1 MNSSSSPHS
10 VCIGLAGLGNVGA
23 GVFKNLEKN
32 RKLITQR
39 TGADIRVK
47 HIAVRDLSKSRD
59 VEIPAEMLSTSWQ
72 GMIDDPEVSVIV
84 ELIGGTT
91 AAHDLVCAALRAK
104 KIVITGNKALLAE
117 RGQELFALAEQCG
130 VPIYFEAAVAGG
142 IPIIQVLQE
151 GLVGNHIRSIHGII
165 NGTCNYILTRM
176 ENEGLP
182 FDQVLKEAQDAGFA
196 EAEPS
201 LDIDGHDTAHK
212 AALLASLAY
221 GFPFP
226 LKEMYVEGIRGVARE
241 DIAHAAGM
249 GYRMKL
255 LAVIKKTD
263 AAVSVRVHPA
273 LVPQSHMLAS
283 VSGVFNA
290 VLVSGDIVD
299 DTLYYGRGAGRLPTA
314 SAVISDIAAVA
325 RQIATQSTHH
335 LPAFIPEGE
344 KPALESVDDITCKYY
359 LRVRVADQP
368 GVLAQIASILGERA
382 ISIATM
388 IQQDVAEAGQAE
400 IIMTTHAARE
410 QNLREALAKIDALET
425 TRGKAVR
432 FRIEDFD

>member
-1 MNSSSSPHS
+1 MKE
-10 VCIGLAGLGNVGA
+10 IGLGLLGFGTVGA
-23 GVFKNLEKN
+23 GVVEGLQRNGDLIASRAGVKLTLRKIADLDLE
-32 RKLITQR
+32 RDR
-39 TGADIRVK
+39 GVK
-47 HIAVRDLSKSRD
+47 VDRS
-59 VEIPAEMLSTSWQ
+59 MLTN
-72 GMIDDPEVSVIV
+72 DARSVIHDPDIHIII
-84 ELIGGTT
+84 ELIGGVGIARELVIEALKAGKPVVT
-91 AAHDLVCAALRAK
+91 ANK
-104 KIVITGNKALLAE
+104 KLLAE
-117 RGQELFALAEQCG
+117 HGAELFALADEHK
-130 VPIYFEAAVAGG
+130 VDLRFEASVAGG
-142 IPIIQVLQE
+142 IPIIQALRE
-151 GLVGNHIRSIHGII
+151 GLIANHIPNIYGIL

-241 DIAHAAGM
+241 DIAHAADM

-263 AAVSVRVHPA
+263 AAVSVRVHPS

-283 VSGVFNA
+283 VSSVFNA

-325 RQIATQSTHH
+325 RQVATQSTRH

-344 KPALESVDDITCKYY
+344 KPALESMDDITCKYY
-359 LRVRVADQP
+359 LRVRVADKP
-368 GVLAQIASILGERA
+368 GVLARIANILGEHD

-410 QNLREALAKIDALET
+410 KNLREALAGIDALDIT
-425 TRGKAVR
+425 SGKAVR
-432 FRIEDFD
+432 FRIEDFA